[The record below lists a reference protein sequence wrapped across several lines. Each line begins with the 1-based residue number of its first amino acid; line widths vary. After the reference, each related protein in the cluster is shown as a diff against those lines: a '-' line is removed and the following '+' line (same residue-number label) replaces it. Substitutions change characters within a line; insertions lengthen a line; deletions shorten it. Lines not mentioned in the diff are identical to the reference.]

1 MFSGLPF
8 SLAAYSHN
16 QLTLRLF
23 DLTVASIRKKHFWN
37 TKQVGSA
44 AHFHLLRGSFSSVNL
59 TLSSFSVTDG
69 PGCRGP
75 YTPA

>member
-44 AHFHLLRGSFSSVNL
+44 AHSLLL
-59 TLSSFSVTDG
+59 I
-69 PGCRGP
+69 
-75 YTPA
+75 